1 MLVYGTDYVILGETL
16 AVICIR
22 KGNAMSLFG
31 KILSKLG
38 FDKPKEEAAPK
49 KKPAVERSHADYA
62 AERAER
68 LKRIRDVRASKEIPL
83 VDVVAKLEKMAAEKP
98 MKLNWKVSIADLL
111 FLLDLDN
118 SYEARKELAVEL
130 GCPAEKMGDSAQMN
144 TWLHKTV
151 LEKIAENGGNIPMEL
166 LD

>member
-1 MLVYGTDYVILGETL
+1 MG
-16 AVICIR
+16 
-22 KGNAMSLFG
+22 LFS

-38 FDKPKEEAAPK
+38 IDQPEDEAAPK
-49 KKPAVERSHADYA
+49 EKPSTQMSHADYA
-62 AERAER
+62 ADRADR
-68 LKRIRDVRASKEIPL
+68 LQRIRATRASKEITL

-98 MKLNWKVSIADLL
+98 MKLNWKTSIADLL

-118 SYEARKELAVEL
+118 SYEARKELATEL

-144 TWLHKTV
+144 TWLHTTV
-151 LEKIAENGGNIPMEL
+151 LEKIAENGGNVPMEL